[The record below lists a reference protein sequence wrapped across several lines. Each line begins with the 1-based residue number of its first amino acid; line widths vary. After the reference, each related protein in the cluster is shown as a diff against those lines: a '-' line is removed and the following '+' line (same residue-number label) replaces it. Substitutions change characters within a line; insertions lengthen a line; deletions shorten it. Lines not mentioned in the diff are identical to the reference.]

1 LKVEQEQLLAL
12 LAQFVLL
19 FVEQPFAHNY
29 YFSLQINLNESQ
41 KHYERLREFKKEM
54 I

>member
-1 LKVEQEQLLAL
+1 VEQEPLLDL
-12 LAQFVLL
+12 LAQSALL
-19 FVEQPFAHNY
+19 FVEQRFEHNY
-29 YFSLQINLNESQ
+29 YFSLRINLNESQ